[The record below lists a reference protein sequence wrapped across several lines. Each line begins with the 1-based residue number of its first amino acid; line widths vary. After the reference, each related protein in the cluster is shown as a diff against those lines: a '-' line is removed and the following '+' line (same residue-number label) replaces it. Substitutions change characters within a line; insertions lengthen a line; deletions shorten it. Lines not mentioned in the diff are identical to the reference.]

1 MEINPVRELSLNGV
15 KMKKSNLKKL
25 FAIFLISGLLGF
37 SLSQEGCYKSSDN
50 VATKL
55 GGPAMDFTL
64 MDIDNKEVKLSD
76 FKGKAVMLRFWS
88 SRCPSCKKEMPL
100 VEKAYRKLKEKGF
113 VVVAVNI
120 EDPREVASNTAKK
133 LDLTFPILIDKG
145 MSVTKLYKVF
155 ATPTSFFIDKNGMMK
170 EKVLGELSEET
181 IAMYLEGLI

>member
-1 MEINPVRELSLNGV
+1 
-15 KMKKSNLKKL
+15 MKRSNMRKI

-50 VATKL
+50 VTTKL

-64 MDIDNKEVKLSD
+64 MDIDNKEIRLSD

-88 SRCPSCKKEMPL
+88 SRCPSCKKEMPV
-100 VEKAYRKLKEKGF
+100 VEQAYRKLKDKGF
-113 VVVAVNI
+113 VVLAINI
-120 EDPREVASNTAKK
+120 EDPKEVAAETAKK

-145 MSVTKLYKVF
+145 MSITKLYKVF
-155 ATPTSFFIDKNGMMK
+155 ATPTSFFIDKKGVMK